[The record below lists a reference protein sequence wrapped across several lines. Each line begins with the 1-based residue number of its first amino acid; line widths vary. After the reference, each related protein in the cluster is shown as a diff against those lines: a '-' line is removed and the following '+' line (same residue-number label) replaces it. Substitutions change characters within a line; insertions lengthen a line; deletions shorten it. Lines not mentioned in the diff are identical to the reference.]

1 MALIEIV
8 AADRNWGIGKDG
20 DMCHHLPEDMAFFRR
35 TTLGGVLLMGR
46 KTLDSFPGGKPLPKR
61 INIVITHQKDFERE
75 GCLVVHSVEE
85 ALSLAQTF
93 APKPVFVVGGGTIYR
108 QMLPFCTK
116 AYITKIDT
124 TFEAPDTFIDN
135 LDALAS
141 WRVIEESAP
150 MEQNGLSFRFVTYE
164 RGSQ

>member
-1 MALIEIV
+1 M
-8 AADRNWGIGKDG
+8 
-20 DMCHHLPEDMAFFRR
+20 LP
-35 TTLGGVLLMGR
+35 
-46 KTLDSFPGGKPLPKR
+46 
-61 INIVITHQKDFERE
+61 
-75 GCLVVHSVEE
+75 
-85 ALSLAQTF
+85 
-93 APKPVFVVGGGTIYR
+93 PKPVFVLGGGTIYR